1 MEYALVTSATAQ
13 GFTRKSLE
21 IPRAK
26 TTSDVRSATQ
36 MLEDLLRKY
45 EEDRD
50 KKYDN
55 DLELQRLHDVL
66 PKPIEQQLVGARGRR
81 RVSDIRVSE
90 TKSKQM
96 DNDEFDGASTHGL
109 GDEMEETMMTTVE
122 DKIGTRHET

>member
-66 PKPIEQQLVGARGRR
+66 PSRLSNSWLVLEDGDGSATYESVKRRANKWIMMSSTGRAHMDLGTKWR
-81 RVSDIRVSE
+81 R
-90 TKSKQM
+90 Q
-96 DNDEFDGASTHGL
+96 
-109 GDEMEETMMTTVE
+109 
-122 DKIGTRHET
+122 